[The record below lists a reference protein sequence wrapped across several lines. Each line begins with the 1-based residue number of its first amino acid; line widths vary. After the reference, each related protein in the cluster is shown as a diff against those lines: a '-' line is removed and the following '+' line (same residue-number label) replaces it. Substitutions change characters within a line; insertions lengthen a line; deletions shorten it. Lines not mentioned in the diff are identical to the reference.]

1 MFNSKFSLLSSE
13 VVRLFPNGHIYSVA
27 KKAPSQIDYMG
38 RGVKII

>member
-1 MFNSKFSLLSSE
+1 MWHDYS
-13 VVRLFPNGHIYSVA
+13 PNGHIYSVA